1 MNGCSGKR
9 KGRVENDSLRKVVA
23 HYIKE
28 HREKAAR
35 ELRYYEIQTN
45 LADAVEKAALCVRPN
60 GKRHGHQRR
69 MSENS
74 LTEASARLQRRLKAL
89 GRATTFEELHD
100 LVEAEIKPLKGIGD
114 LTVYDVAHRIGAFLK
129 LEPGIVYLHAGTLA
143 GARALG
149 MKCRSRKLDMK
160 QLPREFHALRP
171 YEVEDCLCTHEERI
185 EAIVKRRRGAR
196 RKTAMARALVRR
208 AILHA
213 GN

>member
-1 MNGCSGKR
+1 M
-9 KGRVENDSLRKVVA
+9 
-23 HYIKE
+23 
-28 HREKAAR
+28 
-35 ELRYYEIQTN
+35 
-45 LADAVEKAALCVRPN
+45 RPN

-69 MSENS
+69 MSENC
-74 LTEASARLQRRLKAL
+74 LTEANARLQRRLKAL

-160 QLPREFHALRP
+160 QLPREFHVLRP
-171 YEVEDCLCTHEERI
+171 YEVEDCLCIYKARI
-185 EAIVKRRRGAR
+185 EAIVERRAPGR
-196 RKTAMARALVRR
+196 RKIAMAPAIVRR